1 MTAEPTATLPA
12 PAGPPG
18 PAAHARAQL
27 IVGGLAGVALL
38 SVFAGVVTLGV
49 RRAESDHRAQAA
61 LHEATWRCNA
71 LRVRAERD
79 ACRCRLSPRPAAS
92 GPLCS
97 EPPPTVPTPG
107 SVPPAARSPRAGSSA
122 GRRRNPRRPAV
133 ATHPNPAR

>member
-1 MTAEPTATLPA
+1 MTADPTVTLPA

-38 SVFAGVVTLGV
+38 SAFAGVVTLGV

-79 ACRCRLSPRPAAS
+79 ACRCRLSNRVHRQVPAGVA
-92 GPLCS
+92 GCRHG
-97 EPPPTVPTPG
+97 VPVLTMVFMMTSSLRMQAAMTTLG
-107 SVPPAARSPRAGSSA
+107 SLPRALS
-122 GRRRNPRRPAV
+122 
-133 ATHPNPAR
+133 